1 MRRAIDETTRRRQ
14 IQKSYNKKHKIT
26 PQAITKEIRTSIV
39 EIVTETAKKK
49 EGLEDKNYLKEYIR
63 ELQFKMD
70 LANRNLQFDEA
81 IRVKEEIDKLKKLAK
96 R

>member
-1 MRRAIDETTRRRQ
+1 
-14 IQKSYNKKHKIT
+14 
-26 PQAITKEIRTSIV
+26 V
-39 EIVTETAKKK
+39 EIVTEPKKK

-81 IRVKEEIDKLKKLAK
+81 IKLKEEINKLKGLAK
-96 R
+96 K